1 MNSFVVEAFS
11 IHVIRCGKKIW
22 EQFKQLV
29 RLHRLSDGDDTAAD
43 AASVDEAG
51 DEQEIIMTQD

>member
-29 RLHRLSDGDDTAAD
+29 RLHRLSDGDDTAA
-43 AASVDEAG
+43 ASVDEAG